1 MPSLIYIVSL
11 STSELYTIPIDL
23 LAFNQKMGM
32 EMTDESRLKKNV
44 QLSYWSSSLL
54 CCARSHFHTARI
66 FDISKICRSH
76 KILIIRIQINC
87 SRECEMLGT
96 TLRFVQKSASKL
108 VYIYIWYLYIIHNYI
123 AGYVFYFNT
132 GIYGK
137 SNNFYHLV
145 LHHLLV

>member
-87 SRECEMLGT
+87 SRKCEMLGT
-96 TLRFVQKSASKL
+96 IL
-108 VYIYIWYLYIIHNYI
+108 
-123 AGYVFYFNT
+123 
-132 GIYGK
+132 
-137 SNNFYHLV
+137 
-145 LHHLLV
+145 LLVKNRQVNWYKYSYIHHINIWFTTTKIVLSRFILMTLVAYTWKV

>member
-96 TLRFVQKSASKL
+96 VLLFVKKSARKL
-108 VYIYIWYLYIIHNYI
+108 VYILYWYIVHDYELVLIRFD
-123 AGYVFYFNT
+123 VTT
-132 GIYGK
+132 GIHGK
-137 SNNFYHLV
+137 PNNFYHLV

>member
-96 TLRFVQKSASKL
+96 TLLFVQKSASKL
-108 VYIYIWYLYIIHNYI
+108 VYIGYLYIIHNYQNGI
-123 AGYVFYFNT
+123 SLGMIFYVNT

-137 SNNFYHLV
+137 LIISII
-145 LHHLLV
+145 

>member
-1 MPSLIYIVSL
+1 MDVDVPSLIYIVSL

-87 SRECEMLGT
+87 SRECALLGK
-96 TLRFVQKSASKL
+96 LLLFVKMDRKL
-108 VYIYIWYLYIIHNYI
+108 IYVYIPITRYRFYTIILM
-123 AGYVFYFNT
+123 T
-132 GIYGK
+132 
-137 SNNFYHLV
+137 LV
-145 LHHLLV
+145 AYEWKV

>member
-96 TLRFVQKSASKL
+96 TLLFVQKSASKL
-108 VYIYIWYLYIIHNYI
+108 VYIYIWYWYIYSITTKI
-123 AGYVFYFNT
+123 VLIRFGLMLT
-132 GIYGK
+132 
-137 SNNFYHLV
+137 LV
-145 LHHLLV
+145 YMESLIISII